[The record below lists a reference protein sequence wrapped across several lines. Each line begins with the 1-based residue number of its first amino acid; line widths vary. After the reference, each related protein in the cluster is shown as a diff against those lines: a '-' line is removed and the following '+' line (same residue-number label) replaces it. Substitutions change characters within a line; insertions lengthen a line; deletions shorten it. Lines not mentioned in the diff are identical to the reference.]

1 VKILLTGST
10 GYIGG
15 RLAPMLLERGHELV
29 CVVRSP
35 RKLSSRPWASD
46 PRVCV
51 VKADISDTDAL
62 ADAMRGCDA
71 AYYLVHS
78 MESGAADFVQRDHDL
93 ALSFA
98 QAAARAGIGRIIY
111 LGGLGELG
119 SGLSEHLRSRR
130 EVESALSR
138 SGVPVTS
145 FRAAIILGSGSASF
159 EILRY
164 LVERLPIMVTPRW
177 VRTKCQPIGV
187 VDVLGY
193 LVDCLD
199 VPETSG
205 RSIEIGGPTV
215 LSYRELMREMA
226 EQLGLPRRIVIP
238 LPVLT
243 PKLSSL
249 WIGLVTPVSPA
260 IARPLAEGLRN
271 EVIVHDD
278 TASRLMPRR
287 TLTPREAI
295 ERALRR
301 TRENDVAT
309 TWTAAGPITGDPDWA
324 GGKVFTD
331 RRAIDID
338 ARPDDVFAA
347 VCRVGGGHG
356 WYAADFLWRLRGL
369 MDKVAGG
376 PGLRRGRRHPENVE
390 FGESLDFWR
399 VIDVQRPERLALLA
413 EMKLPGEATLS
424 FSIEPLGEGSH
435 LTMTARF
442 RPKGLLGLAY
452 WYSVL
457 PLHHIV
463 FGGMLR
469 GMKRAAESIRRS
481 ESASPAPPAPLD
493 PAYDGETPGDRPNSG
508 TGPGHLPTTTLP

>member
-1 VKILLTGST
+1 
-10 GYIGG
+10 
-15 RLAPMLLERGHELV
+15 M
-29 CVVRSP
+29 
-35 RKLSSRPWASD
+35 
-46 PRVCV
+46 
-51 VKADISDTDAL
+51 KADIADTDTVAE
-62 ADAMRGCDA
+62 AMRGCDA

-78 MESGAADFVQRDHDL
+78 MESAAADFVQRDHDL
-93 ALSFA
+93 ARSFA
-98 QAAARAGIGRIIY
+98 EAAARAGVGRIIY

-130 EVESALSR
+130 EVENALSR
-138 SGVPVTS
+138 SGVPVTA

-164 LVERLPIMVTPRW
+164 LVERLPVMVTPRW
-177 VRTKCQPIGV
+177 VRTKCQPISV

-193 LVDCLD
+193 LLDCLD
-199 VPETSG
+199 VPETAG

-215 LSYRELMREMA
+215 LSYRALMREMA
-226 EQLGLPRRIVIP
+226 EQLGLPRRLVIP

-249 WIGLVTPVSPA
+249 WIGLVTPVSPS

-278 TASRLMPRR
+278 AAARLLPRE
-287 TLTPREAI
+287 TLTPRDAI

-309 TWTAAGPITGDPDWA
+309 RWTAAGPIPGDPDWA

-331 RRAIDID
+331 RRSIEID
-338 ARPDDVFAA
+338 APPERVFAA

-356 WYAADFLWRLRGL
+356 WYAADFLWKVRGA

-376 PGLRRGRRHPENVE
+376 PGLRRGRRHPESVE

-399 VIDVQRPERLALLA
+399 VIDVKPAERLALLA
-413 EMKLPGEATLS
+413 EMKLPGEATLT
-424 FSIEPLGEGSH
+424 FDIEPTGDRTRLV
-435 LTMTARF
+435 MTARF

-452 WYSVL
+452 WYAVL
-457 PLHHIV
+457 PLHHFV

-469 GMKRAAESIRRS
+469 GMKRAAES
-481 ESASPAPPAPLD
+481 E
-493 PAYDGETPGDRPNSG
+493 
-508 TGPGHLPTTTLP
+508 